1 SYRQLAVSPMNQRLV
16 GQLIGN
22 RYRLTYHVSE
32 GGYGNVFKAVDTQ
45 LDDEL
50 VAVKLLRPPPP
61 DMGPE
66 YYQQLQQRFMDE
78 ARVSALLGEH
88 PNIVQVRSY
97 GMYQNQP
104 YLVMEYLNAKPYSG
118 QGLDCVLTREGPLH
132 PLRVVNLALQICS
145 ALNHAHNFQMD
156 LGKHSIQGVIHR
168 DIKPSNIFVQKGLD
182 GKERIKILDFGI
194 SKLMGET
201 ARGLT
206 QTGYFL
212 GTMVYASPEQMRGEK
227 LDARSD
233 IYSLGLLLYEL
244 LTGVLPFEPDTDS
257 LQGWYHV
264 HNFQKPRPFREHKLP
279 HRIPD
284 ALEKVIFS
292 CLEKDPALRP
302 PNMQVVSQQLRAV
315 YSDKVPS
322 PSAPA
327 RSAPPQSNRPQ
338 RIPTGFGQQAT
349 QQPMGRVTPKL
360 QIDEGDLQRAVH
372 LIEEGEYKVA
382 VHLLNEMIS
391 LAPNEA
397 RYYLYRALA
406 HQRQGHWGL
415 AQMDYQGV
423 LRLEPDNLS
432 AEQGLQEVEQQVGQE
447 YFNSKSGSRILNTPR
462 LSKGL
467 ALGWLAAN
475 FAAAAFGYLGVGA
488 LIPLLGSLETL
499 ASGLAGAGIGLVMG
513 LLQWVVLRRRVSPW
527 WIGATVL
534 GTALGWVG
542 AEFLAPLLGLNIL
555 DWIVVDPLPQGTVLA
570 MSSVS
575 RGLLVGIGVGGLQW
589 ALLSQHWKGTWAWIL
604 ATIAEG
610 GLSALLLG
618 WLLSGLGL
626 NSWVVL
632 GIGLLANTRPLSAI
646 MLLNLRRIPV
656 AQRKKTQN
664 TAAKS
669 NSDPTQNNRRPK

>member
-1 SYRQLAVSPMNQRLV
+1 MNQRLI
-16 GQLIGN
+16 GELIGN

-45 LDDEL
+45 LNDEL
-50 VAVKLLRPPPP
+50 VAVKLLRPPPL

-118 QGLDCVLTREGPLH
+118 QGLDYVLAREGPLH
-132 PLRVVNLALQICS
+132 PERVVNLALQICS
-145 ALNHAHNFQMD
+145 ALDHAHNFQID
-156 LGKHSIQGVIHR
+156 LGKHSIRGVIHR
-168 DIKPSNIFVQKGLD
+168 DIKPSNIFVQKGPD

-201 ARGLT
+201 SRGLT

-284 ALEKVIFS
+284 ALEEVILS

-302 PNMQVVSQQLRAV
+302 ANMEVLSQQLRAV
-315 YSDKVPS
+315 YGDKIAPS
-322 PSAPA
+322 TTPA
-327 RSAPPQSNRPQ
+327 RSAPSQAPSQSIRPQ
-338 RIPTGFGQQAT
+338 RIPAGFGQQAT
-349 QQPMGRVTPKL
+349 QQPMGRVAPKP
-360 QIDEGDLQRAVH
+360 EVEERDLQRAVH
-372 LIEEGEYKVA
+372 LIEEGEYKMA
-382 VHLLNEMIS
+382 VNLLNEMIH

-406 HQRQGHWGL
+406 HQRQGHWGM

-432 AEQGLQEVEQQVGQE
+432 AEQGLHEVEQQVGQE

-467 ALGWLAAN
+467 ALGWLGANLGAA
-475 FAAAAFGYLGVGA
+475 GISYLGLATLAPILTAWGA
-488 LIPLLGSLETL
+488 LQG
-499 ASGLAGAGIGLVMG
+499 AVAGAGLGLVMG
-513 LLQWVVLRRRVSPW
+513 LLQWVVLRRRVSAW
-527 WIGATVL
+527 WVAATL
-534 GTALGWVG
+534 LATALGWV
-542 AEFLAPLLGLNIL
+542 AADFLAPVLGMATSPFSPTDLLLENALQAMGN
-555 DWIVVDPLPQGTVLA
+555 LP
-570 MSSVS
+570 
-575 RGLLVGIGVGGLQW
+575 RGLLVGLCVGGLQW
-589 ALLSQHWKGTWAWIL
+589 ALLSQHWKGSWAWIL
-604 ATIAEG
+604 ATVAEG
-610 GLSALLLG
+610 GLSALLIGSLMA
-618 WLLSGLGL
+618 STAL
-626 NSWVVL
+626 NSWL
-632 GIGLLANTRPLSAI
+632 LLSIGLLANTRPLSAV
-646 MLLNLRRIPV
+646 MLLNLQRIPA
-656 AQRKKTQN
+656 AQRKNQ
-664 TAAKS
+664 AAKPS
-669 NSDPTQNNRRPK
+669 RDPTQSNRRPK

>member
-1 SYRQLAVSPMNQRLV
+1 MNQRLI

-104 YLVMEYLNAKPYSG
+104 YLVMEYLNAKPYTG
-118 QGLDCVLTREGPLH
+118 QGLDYILTREGPLH
-132 PLRVVNLALQICS
+132 PVRVVNLALQICS
-145 ALNHAHNFQMD
+145 ALHHAHNFQMD
-156 LGKHSIQGVIHR
+156 LGKHSIRGVIHR
-168 DIKPSNIFVQKGLD
+168 DIKPSNIFVQKGPD

-264 HNFQKPRPFREHKLP
+264 HNFQKPRPFREHKLS

-302 PNMQVVSQQLRAV
+302 PNMEVVSQQLRAV
-315 YSDKVPS
+315 YSDKVAS
-322 PSAPA
+322 STAPD
-327 RSAPPQSNRPQ
+327 RSAPPQSHRPQ
-338 RIPTGFGQQAT
+338 RIPTGFGQQVT
-349 QQPMGRVTPKL
+349 QQPMGRVAPKP
-360 QIDEGDLQRAVH
+360 QTDEGNLQRAVH
-372 LIEEGEYKVA
+372 LIEEGEYKMA

-432 AEQGLQEVEQQVGQE
+432 AEQGLREVEQQVGQE

-467 ALGWLAAN
+467 ALGWLVAN
-475 FAAAAFGYLGVGA
+475 FAAAALGYLGVGA
-488 LIPLLGSLETL
+488 LIRLLGVLGTA
-499 ASGLAGAGIGLVMG
+499 ASGLAGAGIGLVIG
-513 LLQWVVLRRRVSPW
+513 LLQWVVLRQRVSPW
-527 WIGATVL
+527 WIGATGL

-542 AEFLAPLLGLNIL
+542 AEFLAPLLGMDIL
-555 DWIVVDPLPQGTVLA
+555 DWIVVDPLPQRAVLA
-570 MSSVS
+570 MSSIT
-575 RGLLVGIGVGGLQW
+575 RGLLIGIGVGGLQW

-618 WLLSGLGL
+618 WLLSSLGL

-632 GIGLLANTRPLSAI
+632 GMGLLANTRPLSAM
-646 MLLNLRRIPV
+646 MLLNLHRIPA
-656 AQRKKTQN
+656 AQRKETHQKN
-664 TAAKS
+664 TA
-669 NSDPTQNNRRPK
+669 P

>member
-1 SYRQLAVSPMNQRLV
+1 MNQRLI

-32 GGYGNVFKAVDTQ
+32 GGYGNVFKALDTQ

-118 QGLDCVLTREGPLH
+118 QGLDYVLTREGPLD
-132 PLRVVNLALQICS
+132 PERVVKLALQICS
-145 ALNHAHNFQMD
+145 ALHHAHNFRMD

-168 DIKPSNIFVQKGLD
+168 DIKPSNIFVQKGPD

-201 ARGLT
+201 SRGLT

-302 PNMQVVSQQLRAV
+302 PDMEVLSQQLRAV
-315 YSDKVPS
+315 YGDKIAP
-322 PSAPA
+322 PTTPA
-327 RSAPPQSNRPQ
+327 RSAPPQSIRPQ

-349 QQPMGRVTPKL
+349 QQPLGRAAPKPAV
-360 QIDEGDLQRAVH
+360 DEGDFLRAVH

-382 VHLLNEMIS
+382 VHLLNQMIQ

-397 RYYLYRALA
+397 RYYLYRGLA
-406 HQRQGHWGL
+406 HQRQGHWGM

-432 AEQGLQEVEQQVGQE
+432 AEQGLHEVEQQVGEE
-447 YFNSKSGSRILNTPR
+447 YFNSKSGSRILHTPR

-467 ALGWLAAN
+467 ALGWLGANLGAA
-475 FAAAAFGYLGVGA
+475 GISYLGLGA
-488 LIPLLGSLETL
+488 LAPVLGTL
-499 ASGLAGAGIGLVMG
+499 GALQGAVAGAILGLVMG
-513 LLQWVVLRRRVSPW
+513 LLQWVVLRRRVSVW
-527 WIGATVL
+527 WVAATL
-534 GTALGWVG
+534 LATAVGWM
-542 AEFLAPLLGLNIL
+542 AADLLAPLLGMVSPTFNPSA
-555 DWIVVDPLPQGTVLA
+555 PLLQNALQA
-570 MSSVS
+570 MGNLP
-575 RGLLVGIGVGGLQW
+575 RGLLVGVCVGGLQW

-604 ATIAEG
+604 AAVAEG
-610 GLSALLLG
+610 GVSALLMGSLMAIPA
-618 WLLSGLGL
+618 LNSGLLLILGL
-626 NSWVVL
+626 VTQ
-632 GIGLLANTRPLSAI
+632 TRPLSAI
-646 MLLNLRRIPV
+646 MLLNLRRLPA
-656 AQRKKTQN
+656 AQRKKH
-664 TAAKS
+664 TA
-669 NSDPTQNNRRPK
+669 NSGTDPAQNNRRPK

>member
-1 SYRQLAVSPMNQRLV
+1 MNQRLI

-104 YLVMEYLNAKPYSG
+104 YLVMEYLNAKPYTG
-118 QGLDCVLTREGPLH
+118 QGLDYILTREGPLH
-132 PLRVVNLALQICS
+132 PVRVVNLALQICS
-145 ALNHAHNFQMD
+145 ALHHAHNFQMD
-156 LGKHSIQGVIHR
+156 LGKHSIRGVIHR
-168 DIKPSNIFVQKGLD
+168 DIKPSNIFVQKGPD

-194 SKLMGET
+194 SKLIGET

-302 PNMQVVSQQLRAV
+302 PNMEVVRQQLRAV
-315 YSDKVPS
+315 YSDKVVS
-322 PSAPA
+322 PTAPD
-327 RSAPPQSNRPQ
+327 RSAPPQSHRPQ
-338 RIPTGFGQQAT
+338 RIPTGFGQQVT
-349 QQPMGRVTPKL
+349 QQPMDRVAPKP
-360 QIDEGDLQRAVH
+360 QTDEGDLQRAVH
-372 LIEEGEYKVA
+372 LIEEGEYKMA

-432 AEQGLQEVEQQVGQE
+432 AEQGLREVEQQVGQE

-467 ALGWLAAN
+467 ALGWLVAN

-488 LIPLLGSLETL
+488 LIPLLGSLGTA

-513 LLQWVVLRRRVSPW
+513 SLQWVVLRRRVSPW

-542 AEFLAPLLGLNIL
+542 AEFLAPLLGMDIL
-555 DWIVVDPLPQGTVLA
+555 DWIVVDPLPQRAVLA

-575 RGLLVGIGVGGLQW
+575 RGLLIGIGVGGLQW

-618 WLLSGLGL
+618 WLLSSLGL

-632 GIGLLANTRPLSAI
+632 GMGLLANTRPLSAI
-646 MLLNLRRIPV
+646 MLLNLRRIPA
-656 AQRKKTQN
+656 AQRKEIHQN
-664 TAAKS
+664 TAPKPS
-669 NSDPTQNNRRPK
+669 SDPTQNNRRPK